1 LKESGVTNDS
11 EEFRRQCEARY
22 VIKMDKERR
31 KAHYIGVEKKRGRAA
46 MLELWEEAKRQARE
60 VK

>member
-1 LKESGVTNDS
+1 LPDDT

-31 KAHYIGVEKKRGRAA
+31 QAHYIAVEKKRGRVA

-60 VK
+60 EASNEVS